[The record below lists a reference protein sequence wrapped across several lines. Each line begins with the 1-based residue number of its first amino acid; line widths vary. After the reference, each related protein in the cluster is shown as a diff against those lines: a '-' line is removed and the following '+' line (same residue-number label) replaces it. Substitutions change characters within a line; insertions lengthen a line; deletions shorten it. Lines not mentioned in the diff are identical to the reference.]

1 MPLAPSP
8 LSPGSSPL
16 PEPGRRP
23 PDNRALRLGALLTLP
38 TLIVAL
44 LMGPL
49 GLPSLWSLV
58 GGFQAQTVGGTQNNA
73 GTQFQGFIFSWSA
86 NQKGGGY
93 TTPASLQNMRSQA
106 SLFHMNAVIIPVIA
120 DMPNRSRSDLLWHAG
135 QKADI
140 DTLPEGDYE
149 QAIKDA
155 RTAGLVPVLELQ
167 VRQYDPS
174 SYGDNTADLVGKV
187 WANSRSGDNFPTL
200 GGTVNQLEKGWFDNY
215 TAFASEYARLSAK
228 YNLPYFI
235 IGDGLSDAT
244 TDGPLTTAKADPSAI
259 DHGVP
264 GESFPNCSG
273 RRDCEWRHVIH
284 ALRSPEY
291 ASFGNKHALQQGG
304 NYSGKLIY
312 AASWKGSPLGATS
325 PEFENITWW
334 DAVDIIGVD
343 AYFSLSQGNADISVN
358 QLQKTW
364 QGQNPCPD
372 KDLTVCPGNIVG
384 RLSVVSGKYGHPL
397 LFTAAGYGSVPGAN
411 SGPPIPSGADLTS
424 RDDAEQLADMQALL
438 ETFSAQPWW
447 AGVFWNGDE
456 PIAPRSAQP
465 NWSTS
470 SNWAGDALSTSKSAG
485 QWLAT
490 YYKPTP
496 LSCSC

>member
-1 MPLAPSP
+1 MPLSPSP
-8 LSPGSSPL
+8 MSPGSSPL

-23 PDNRALRLGALLTLP
+23 PDSRAVRMGTLLMLPALL
-38 TLIVAL
+38 VAL
-44 LMGPL
+44 LAGPV
-49 GLPSLWSLV
+49 GLPRLWSLV
-58 GGFQAQTVGGTQNNA
+58 GGFQAQTSGGLQNNA
-73 GTQFQGFIFSWSA
+73 GTQFQGFVYSWSA
-86 NQKGGGY
+86 SQKGGGY
-93 TTPASLQNMRSQA
+93 TTPASLQNMRSQV

-120 DMPNRSRSDLLWHAG
+120 DMPNRSASALLWHAG

-140 DTLPEGDYE
+140 DTLPESNYE

-155 RTAGLVPVLELQ
+155 RAAGLAPILELQ
-167 VRQYDPS
+167 VRQYDLAS
-174 SYGDNTADLVGKV
+174 SGDNSADLVGKV
-187 WANSRSGDNFPTL
+187 WANARSEDNFYTL

-228 YNLPYFI
+228 YNLPYLIF
-235 IGDGLSDAT
+235 GDGLSDVT

-264 GESFPNCSG
+264 GESFPTCSG

-284 ALRSPEY
+284 ALRSPIY
-291 ASFGNKHALQQGG
+291 ANYAKHVTQPGG

-312 AASWKGSPLGATS
+312 AASWRGSPQGATS

-343 AYFSLSQGNADISVN
+343 AYFPLSQNNADLSVS
-358 QLQKTW
+358 QLQNAW
-364 QGQNPCPD
+364 QGQTPCGG
-372 KDLTVCPGNIVG
+372 KDLNTCPGNIIG
-384 RLSVVSGKYGHPL
+384 RLSAVSAKYGHAL
-397 LFTAAGYGSVPGAN
+397 LFTAAGYGSTPGAN
-411 SGPPIPSGADLTS
+411 SGPPIPSGANLANQDQQ
-424 RDDAEQLADMQALL
+424 EQLTDMQALL
-438 ETFSAQPWW
+438 ETFSGQPWW

-465 NWSTS
+465 NWATS
-470 SNWAGDALSTSKSAG
+470 PNWAGDTLATSKLAG

-490 YYKPTP
+490 YYKASPIQ
-496 LSCSC
+496 CSC